1 MTKRWGSLGSPLILL
16 LEGELGVWQ
25 AQDWEQSRRGGKIWP
40 QKMVVDQSPGR
51 NVVRDLE
58 GWVQG

>member
-1 MTKRWGSLGSPLILL
+1 MTKRWGFLGSPLILL

-25 AQDWEQSRRGGKIWP
+25 AQDWEQSRHGGKIWP
-40 QKMVVDQSPGR
+40 QETVVDQSPGR